1 MTQRLGGVVVGDE
14 DYKTIFFAMKHVSER
29 SGHDMPAGRDIPVP
43 TPAEMMSDVQALD
56 TFQAGY
62 RKRRSVAEDA
72 RKALQEP
79 AKATLV

>member
-1 MTQRLGGVVVGDE
+1 
-14 DYKTIFFAMKHVSER
+14 
-29 SGHDMPAGRDIPVP
+29 VP
-43 TPAEMMSDVQALD
+43 TPAEMMNDVQALD

-62 RKRRSVAEDA
+62 KKRRSVAEDV